1 MNIDKEERKMKGI
14 DLAVRIYT
22 IITGIIIAG
31 LICYI
36 FETL

>member
-1 MNIDKEERKMKGI
+1 MRRIE
-14 DLAVRIYT
+14 LAVRIYT